1 MRASPEPRAVQP
13 HVMHVALSLDPGG
26 TERLIVEL
34 AKRAVGTFR
43 VTVCCLDRP
52 GEWAR
57 ELEDRGIE
65 VFALDRQPGFH
76 PRLGHR
82 IAQHASRRGVN
93 VLHCHHYTP
102 FVYGGLARIETRGL
116 SVLYTEH
123 GRLSDASPTLKRRL
137 VTPLLA
143 RLANEMYAVSEDLRR
158 YLVSAGFPAAR
169 VGVITNGIHVGPPP
183 DADAVRRAKQLLG
196 AVDDRPI
203 AAAIGRL
210 DPVKDLSVLL
220 DAFDQVSRREGR
232 LVIIGDGPEARHL
245 RSHATARGLDARVR
259 FLGYRQDVRAMYP
272 GVDVLVNTSISE
284 GISLTLLEAMAACVP
299 IVATAVG
306 GTPEVVVD
314 GVTGILVP
322 PRSPAAVALALDEL
336 LQSPDRRK
344 QMSIAGRA
352 RVEALFTFERMA
364 SLYFAAYVRLAH
376 TQAPADPS
384 RHPIVRS

>member
-1 MRASPEPRAVQP
+1 MRVSSELRGVQP

-34 AKRAVGTFR
+34 AKRALGTFR
-43 VTVCCLDRP
+43 VTVCCLDRV
-52 GEWAR
+52 GEWAS
-57 ELEDRGIE
+57 ELEDIGIE
-65 VFALDRQPGFH
+65 VVALDRQPGFH
-76 PRLGHR
+76 PSLGHR
-82 IAQHASRRGVN
+82 IAQQATRRGVD

-102 FVYGGLARIETRGL
+102 FVYGGLARVETRGL

-123 GRLSDASPTLKRRL
+123 GRLSDAAPTLKRRL

-158 YLVSAGFPAAR
+158 YLISAGFPAAR
-169 VGVITNGIHVGPPP
+169 VGVITNGIHVGSAP
-183 DADAVRRAKQLLG
+183 DAEAVRRAKRLLG
-196 AVDDRPI
+196 AIDDRPI

-220 DAFDQVSRREGR
+220 DAFAQLSQREAR
-232 LVIIGDGPEARHL
+232 LVIIGDGPEAQHL
-245 RSHATARGLDARVR
+245 LSHATTHGLEGRVQ
-259 FLGYRQDVRAMYP
+259 FLGYRQDVRELYP
-272 GVDVLVNTSISE
+272 GVDLLVNTSISE

-314 GVTGILVP
+314 GVTGLLVP
-322 PRSPAAVALALDEL
+322 PRSPSAVAIALDEL
-336 LQSPDRRK
+336 LQSPDRRRH
-344 QMSIAGRA
+344 MSIAGRA
-352 RVEALFTFERMA
+352 RVEEFFTFERMA

-376 TQAPADPS
+376 T
-384 RHPIVRS
+384 RSSVSASS

>member
-1 MRASPEPRAVQP
+1 MRVSPVPLGVQP

-34 AKRAVGTFR
+34 AKRALGTFR

-52 GEWAR
+52 GGWAR
-57 ELEDRGIE
+57 ELEDMGIE

-76 PRLGHR
+76 PSLGHR
-82 IAQHASRRGVN
+82 IAQHATRRGVD

-102 FVYGGLARIETRGL
+102 FVYGGLARVERPGL

-158 YLVSAGFPAAR
+158 YLVGAGFPAGR
-169 VGVITNGIHVGPPP
+169 VGVITNGIHVGLPP
-183 DADAVRRAKQLLG
+183 DAEAVRRAKRLLR

-210 DPVKDLSVLL
+210 DPVKDLPVLL
-220 DAFDQVSRREGR
+220 DAFAQLSQREAR
-232 LVIIGDGPEARHL
+232 LVIIGDGPEAGHL
-245 RSHATARGLDARVR
+245 QSHATARGLDPRVQ
-259 FLGYRQDVRAMYP
+259 FLGYRQDVRELYP
-272 GVDVLVNTSISE
+272 GVDLLVNTSISE

-322 PRSPAAVALALDEL
+322 PRSPIAVAAALDEL
-336 LQSPDRRK
+336 LESPDRRQ
-344 QMSIAGRA
+344 QMSLAGRA
-352 RVEALFTFERMA
+352 RVEKLFTFERMA

-376 TQAPADPS
+376 TRPS
-384 RHPIVRS
+384 AGPSH

>member
-1 MRASPEPRAVQP
+1 MRVSPDPRGVQP

-34 AKRAVGTFR
+34 AKCALGRFR

-52 GEWAR
+52 GGWAR
-57 ELEDRGIE
+57 ELEDMGIE

-76 PRLGHR
+76 PSLGHR
-82 IAQHASRRGVN
+82 IAQHAARRGVD

-102 FVYGGLARIETRGL
+102 FVYGGLARVESPGL

-158 YLVSAGFPAAR
+158 YLVRAGFPAAR
-169 VGVITNGIHVGPPP
+169 IGVITNGIHVGSPP
-183 DADAVRRAKQLLG
+183 DAEAVRRAKRLLG

-210 DPVKDLSVLL
+210 DPVKDLPVLL
-220 DAFDQVSRREGR
+220 DAFAQLSRREAR
-232 LVIIGDGPEARHL
+232 LVIIGDGPEAGHL
-245 RSHATARGLDARVR
+245 QSHATAHGLDPRVQ
-259 FLGYRQDVRAMYP
+259 FLGYRQDVRVLYP
-272 GVDVLVNTSISE
+272 GVDLLVNTSISE

-322 PRSPAAVALALDEL
+322 PRSPAAVSAALDEL
-336 LQSPDRRK
+336 LDSPDRRQ
-344 QMSIAGRA
+344 QMSLAGRA
-352 RVEALFTFERMA
+352 RVEELFTFERMA

-376 TQAPADPS
+376 TRPS
-384 RHPIVRS
+384 AVPSH

>member
-1 MRASPEPRAVQP
+1 MRVPSERRGVQP

-34 AKRAVGTFR
+34 AKRALGTFR
-43 VTVCCLDRP
+43 VTVCCLDRV
-52 GEWAR
+52 GEWAS
-57 ELEDRGIE
+57 ELEDIGIE
-65 VFALDRQPGFH
+65 VVALDRQPGFH
-76 PRLGHR
+76 PSLGHR
-82 IAQHASRRGVN
+82 IAQQATRRGVD

-102 FVYGGLARIETRGL
+102 FVYGGLARVERRGL

-123 GRLSDASPTLKRRL
+123 GRLSDAAPTLKRRL

-158 YLVSAGFPAAR
+158 YLISAGFPAAR
-169 VGVITNGIHVGPPP
+169 VGVITNGIHVGSAP
-183 DADAVRRAKQLLG
+183 DAEAVRRAKRLLG
-196 AVDDRPI
+196 AIDDRPI

-220 DAFDQVSRREGR
+220 DAFAQLSQREAR
-232 LVIIGDGPEARHL
+232 LVIIGDGPEAQQL
-245 RSHATARGLDARVR
+245 LSHATTHGLEGRVQ
-259 FLGYRQDVRAMYP
+259 FLGYRQDVRELYP
-272 GVDVLVNTSISE
+272 GVDLLVNTSISE

-314 GVTGILVP
+314 GVTGLLVP
-322 PRSPAAVALALDEL
+322 PRSPSAVAIALDEL
-336 LQSPDRRK
+336 LQSPDRRRH
-344 QMSIAGRA
+344 MSIAGRA
-352 RVEALFTFERMA
+352 RVEEFFTFERMA

-376 TQAPADPS
+376 T
-384 RHPIVRS
+384 RSSVSASS

>member
-1 MRASPEPRAVQP
+1 MRVSSEPGGVQP
-13 HVMHVALSLDPGG
+13 HIMYVALSLDPGG

-34 AKRAVGTFR
+34 AKRALGTFR
-43 VTVCCLDRP
+43 ITVCCLDRP
-52 GEWAR
+52 GAWAA
-57 ELEDRGIE
+57 ELGDTGIE

-76 PRLGHR
+76 PSLGHR
-82 IAQHASRRGVN
+82 IAQQATRRGVD

-102 FVYGGLARIETRGL
+102 FVYGCLARMESRGL

-123 GRLSDASPTLKRRL
+123 GRLSDAPPTLKRRL

-143 RLANEMYAVSEDLRR
+143 RFANEMYAVSEDLRR
-158 YLVSAGFPAAR
+158 YLISAGFPAAR
-169 VGVITNGIHVGPPP
+169 IGVITNGIYVGSPP
-183 DADAVRRAKQLLG
+183 DAEAVQRAKQLLG

-220 DAFDQVSRREGR
+220 DAFARLSQREAR
-232 LVIIGDGPEARHL
+232 LVIIGDGPEAEHL
-245 RSHATARGLDARVR
+245 RSHAATHGLDARVQ
-259 FLGYRQDVRAMYP
+259 FLGYRPDVRELYP

-299 IVATAVG
+299 VVATAVG

-322 PRSPAAVALALDEL
+322 PRSPNAVAVAIDEL
-336 LQSPDRRK
+336 LHSPDRRH
-344 QMSIAGRA
+344 QMANAGRK
-352 RVEALFTFERMA
+352 RVETRFTFERMA
-364 SLYFAAYVRLAH
+364 SLYFGSYVRLAH
-376 TQAPADPS
+376 TRLSGKAGS
-384 RHPIVRS
+384 LWHP

>member
-1 MRASPEPRAVQP
+1 
-13 HVMHVALSLDPGG
+13 MHVALSLDPGG

-34 AKRAVGTFR
+34 AKRALATFR

-52 GEWAR
+52 GGWAA
-57 ELEDRGIE
+57 ELEDKGIE

-76 PRLGHR
+76 PSVGHR
-82 IAQHASRRGVN
+82 IAQHATRRGVD

-102 FVYGGLARIETRGL
+102 FVYGCLARMERRGL
-116 SVLYTEH
+116 SLLYTEH
-123 GRLSDASPTLKRRL
+123 GRLSDAPPTLKRRL

-158 YLVSAGFPAAR
+158 YLLSAGFPAAR
-169 VGVITNGIHVGPPP
+169 VGVIANGIHIGSPP
-183 DADAVRRAKQLLG
+183 DAQAVRQAKRLLS

-210 DPVKDLSVLL
+210 DTVKDLSVLL
-220 DAFDQVSRREGR
+220 DAFAQLSRREAR
-232 LVIIGDGPEARHL
+232 LVIIGDGPEAERL
-245 RSHATARGLDARVR
+245 QSLAATRGLDMRIQ
-259 FLGYRQDVRAMYP
+259 FLGYRQDVRELYP

-314 GVTGILVP
+314 GVTGLLVP
-322 PRSPAAVALALDEL
+322 PRSPTAVAVALDDL
-336 LQSPDRRK
+336 LQSPDRRH
-344 QMSIAGRA
+344 QMGNAGRK
-352 RVEALFTFERMA
+352 RVEMLFTFERMA
-364 SLYFAAYVRLAH
+364 SLYFASYVRLAH
-376 TQAPADPS
+376 TRQS
-384 RHPIVRS
+384 GESGSLRRS

>member
-1 MRASPEPRAVQP
+1 
-13 HVMHVALSLDPGG
+13 
-26 TERLIVEL
+26 
-34 AKRAVGTFR
+34 

-52 GEWAR
+52 GDWAR
-57 ELEDRGIE
+57 ELEAAGVE

-76 PRLGHR
+76 PTLAHR
-82 IAQHASRRGVN
+82 IAHHASRRGVD

-102 FVYGGLARIETRGL
+102 FVYGGLARLETRGL

-158 YLVSAGFPAAR
+158 YLVTAGFPAAR
-169 VGVITNGIHVGPPP
+169 VGVITNGIHVGSPP
-183 DADAVRRAKQLLG
+183 DAEAVRRAKQLLG
-196 AVDDRPI
+196 TVDDRPI

-210 DPVKDLSVLL
+210 DAVKDLSVLL
-220 DAFDQVSRREGR
+220 DAFDQLSRREAR
-232 LVIIGDGPEARHL
+232 LVIIGDGPEAHNL
-245 RSHATARGLDARVR
+245 QAHATTRGLNARVH
-259 FLGYRQDVRAMYP
+259 FLGYRQDVRALYP

-314 GVTGILVP
+314 GVTGMLVP

-336 LQSPDRRK
+336 LRSPDRRK

-364 SLYFAAYVRLAH
+364 SLYFAAYVRLARTH
-376 TQAPADPS
+376 PPADRS

>member
-1 MRASPEPRAVQP
+1 MRVSSELRGVQP

-34 AKRAVGTFR
+34 AKRALGTFR
-43 VTVCCLDRP
+43 VTVCCLDRV
-52 GEWAR
+52 GEWAS
-57 ELEDRGIE
+57 ELEDIGIE

-76 PRLGHR
+76 PALGHR
-82 IAQHASRRGVN
+82 IAQQATRRGVD

-102 FVYGGLARIETRGL
+102 FVYGGLARVETRGL
-116 SVLYTEH
+116 SLLYTEH
-123 GRLSDASPTLKRRL
+123 GRLSDAAPTLKRRL

-158 YLVSAGFPAAR
+158 YLISAGFPAAR
-169 VGVITNGIHVGPPP
+169 VGVITNGIHVGSAP
-183 DADAVRRAKQLLG
+183 DAEAVRRAKRLLG
-196 AVDDRPI
+196 AIDDRPI

-220 DAFDQVSRREGR
+220 DAFAQLSQREAR
-232 LVIIGDGPEARHL
+232 LVIIGDGPEAQHL
-245 RSHATARGLDARVR
+245 LSQATTHGLEGRVQ
-259 FLGYRQDVRAMYP
+259 FLGYRQDVRELYP
-272 GVDVLVNTSISE
+272 GVDLLVNTSISE

-314 GVTGILVP
+314 GVTGLLVP
-322 PRSPAAVALALDEL
+322 PRSPSAVAIALDEL
-336 LQSPDRRK
+336 LQSPDRRRH
-344 QMSIAGRA
+344 MSIAGRA
-352 RVEALFTFERMA
+352 RVEELFTFERMA

-376 TQAPADPS
+376 T
-384 RHPIVRS
+384 RSSVSASS